1 MTYVKKMTLFEV
13 PPLMVF
19 EYGGDM
25 EKVFEYTS
33 GIEYEETP
41 DNLKSKNHYILDEN
55 ELSGLKKF
63 CLESVAEYLD
73 NVCGHKDEVEI
84 QQSWVN
90 LSQPGHR
97 HQEHH
102 HGNSF
107 ISGVFY
113 LLSDENNGSPIVFK
127 SDLHKS
133 NFSVMPNPEDPNIF
147 HPCLASQVLYPS
159 IPGTLLIFP
168 STVTHYVPVNTSPK
182 PRVSLSF
189 NTYPKLPFGDEQG
202 LTYVRG

>member
-1 MTYVKKMTLFEV
+1 MTYIKKMTLFEV

-19 EYGGDM
+19 NYDGDM
-25 EKVFEYTS
+25 NKVLEYTS
-33 GIEYEETP
+33 SIEYGETP
-41 DNLKSKNHYILDEN
+41 YNLKSKNKYILDEN
-55 ELSGLKKF
+55 GLSDLKKF
-63 CLESVAEYLD
+63 CLKSVAEYLD
-73 NVCGHKDEVEI
+73 DVCGHKDEVEI

-90 LSQPGHR
+90 LCSTGEHV
-97 HQEHH
+97 QEHY

-113 LLSDENNGSPIVFK
+113 LLSDENTGSPIVFK
-127 SDLHKS
+127 SELYKS

-147 HPCLASQVLYPS
+147 HPCTAASVMYPS
-159 IPGTLLIFP
+159 IPGTLLLFSSSI
-168 STVTHYVPVNTSPK
+168 THYVPVNKSTK

-189 NTYPKLPFGDEQG
+189 NTYPKLPFGDKRG